1 MEPERQLVEVKDL
14 NIRFS
19 TENGVKTVCD
29 NISFSLEKGEILG
42 LVGESGSGKT
52 MTGLALCGLLPKTAL
67 IECVAFNFDAKELI
81 NSGLENYNSLISD
94 LRGSEIAI
102 IFQEPMASLNPL
114 ITCGNQLIE
123 AVSFSKNENIIEK
136 AKSLFE
142 KVQLP
147 SETFDKYPHQLS
159 GGQLQRVMIAIAISQ
174 NPKLLIADEPT
185 TSLDA
190 TIRKG
195 ILNLLLELKKEI
207 GFSILFISH
216 DLGAVSYVS
225 DRVLVMNQGEI
236 VERGSTKQI
245 LTNPK
250 EEYTKMLLANYPT
263 LSKSKNQKSV
273 ESEII
278 LSIENLNI
286 SYQNQQWLSIQKSTE
301 TRAVKNLDLNVFK
314 GEILGIVGE
323 SGSGKSSLGKSIIRL
338 VEAQNGTVTFKNN
351 KISELSDNQFFEYR
365 KEIQIIFQNP
375 LDSLNPR
382 QPIGRGIEEVFEN
395 FKNQNSQEKAIEL
408 LQKVGLSEDD
418 YFKYP
423 HEFSGGQRQRIC
435 IARALAVNPSILICD
450 ECVSA
455 LDVSIQQQI
464 LDLLKS
470 LQKEFQ
476 LTILF
481 ISHDLAVVK
490 MISDRIMVMKDG
502 EIVQIGTA
510 NEIFEKPKTDYVRE
524 LIEAVPEIALYPPE
538 GGTEQFVD

>member
-1 MEPERQLVEVKDL
+1 MESTKQLVAVKDL

-19 TENGVKTVCD
+19 TENGVQTACD
-29 NISFSLEKGEILG
+29 NISFFIKKGEILG

-52 MTGLALCGLLPKTAL
+52 LTGLSLIGLLPKSVIVESKSYKFL
-67 IECVAFNFDAKELI
+67 DKELI
-81 NSGLENYNSLISD
+81 NNDLEKYNDSVYQ
-94 LRGSEIAI
+94 LRGNEISI

-114 ITCGNQLIE
+114 ISCGEQLIE
-123 AVSFSKNENIIEK
+123 ALEISNPESAKEK
-136 AKSLFE
+136 ALALF
-142 KVQLP
+142 KTVQMP
-147 SETFDKYPHQLS
+147 KETFEKYPHQLS

-195 ILNLLLELKKEI
+195 ILNLLFELKNRI

-225 DRVLVMNQGEI
+225 DRVLVMKDGKI
-236 VERGSTKQI
+236 VERGNTKQI
-245 LTNPK
+245 LSAPK
-250 EEYTKMLLANYPT
+250 HDYTKMLLANYPT
-263 LSKSKNQKSV
+263 LSKSNNKKVV
-273 ESEII
+273 EAVTI
-278 LSIENLNI
+278 LSIQNLSI
-286 SYQNQQWLSIQKSTE
+286 SYKNQQWLSFQKATE
-301 TRAVKNLDLNVFK
+301 TKAVKNLDLEVFK

-338 VEAQNGTVTFKNN
+338 VEAQSGDVIFKNT
-351 KISELSDNQFFEYR
+351 KISELTDNQFFDYR

-375 LDSLNPR
+375 MDSLNPR
-382 QPIGRGIEEVFEN
+382 QPIGNGIEEVLLN
-395 FKNQNSQEKAIEL
+395 FKKENASQKAVEL
-408 LQKVGLSEDD
+408 LEKVGLSEED

-470 LQKEFQ
+470 LQTEFQ

-490 MISDRIMVMKDG
+490 MISDRIMVMKEG
-502 EIVQIGTA
+502 VIVQLGSS
-510 NEIFEKPKTDYVRE
+510 NEIFENPKTDYVKE
-524 LIEAVPEIALYPPE
+524 LIDAVPEI
-538 GGTEQFVD
+538 

>member
-1 MEPERQLVEVKDL
+1 MESEKYLVEVKDL

-19 TENGVKTVCD
+19 TENGVQTACK
-29 NISFSLEKGEILG
+29 NISFCIQKGEVLG

-52 MTGLALCGLLPKTAL
+52 LTGLSLIGLLPKSAI
-67 IECVAFNFDAKELI
+67 IESKSYQFLDKELI
-81 NSGLENYNSLISD
+81 NNDLKNHSSSFSK
-94 LRGSEIAI
+94 LRGKEISI

-123 AVSFSKNENIIEK
+123 ALKVSNSESAKTKAIE
-136 AKSLFE
+136 LFE
-142 KVQLP
+142 TVQLP
-147 SETFDKYPHQLS
+147 KESFEKYPHQLS

-190 TIRKG
+190 TIRES
-195 ILNLLLELKKEI
+195 ILNLLLELKDKV

-216 DLGAVSYVS
+216 DLGAVSYIS
-225 DRVLVMNQGEI
+225 DRVLVMKNGEI
-236 VERGSTKQI
+236 VERGITKKT
-245 LTNPK
+245 LNSPK
-250 EEYTKMLLANYPT
+250 HEYTKMLLANYPT
-263 LSKSKNQKSV
+263 LSKSNQNKV
-273 ESEII
+273 IESKPI
-278 LSIENLNI
+278 LSIENLSI
-286 SYQNQQWLSIQKSTE
+286 SYKNQQWLSFQKATE
-301 TRAVKNLDLNVFK
+301 TKAVKNLNLEVLK

-338 VEAQNGTVTFKNN
+338 VEAQGGTVIFKNN
-351 KISELSDNQFFEYR
+351 ILSELTDDQFLEYR

-375 LDSLNPR
+375 MDSLNPR
-382 QPIGRGIEEVFEN
+382 QPIGKGIEEVLLN
-395 FKNQNSQEKAIEL
+395 FKKENASQKAVEL
-408 LQKVGLSEDD
+408 LEKVGLSESDF
-418 YFKYP
+418 FKYP

-470 LQKEFQ
+470 LQEELQ

-490 MISDRIMVMKDG
+490 MISDRILVMKDG
-502 EIVQIGTA
+502 EIVQLGNS
-510 NEIFEKPKTDYVRE
+510 NEIFENPNSNYVKE
-524 LIEAVPEIALYPPE
+524 LIESVPEL
-538 GGTEQFVD
+538 